1 MAKDGHGSGREEQTE
16 CTCGHHY
23 ELDDDNDNN
32 DKDDSGGTTRFQQSS
47 STGTPVTSLDAS
59 FVHLPPSLLLRE
71 EEKASPRT
79 TMRHSQQLKSTAGFL
94 ESFRHLA
101 QLEQAANSAASPPRL
116 CIECVQRY
124 VCLLKFCGA
133 CFIIKQAH

>member
-1 MAKDGHGSGREEQTE
+1 MAKDGYGSGREDQTE
-16 CTCGHHY
+16 CTCGHNY
-23 ELDDDNDNN
+23 ALEDDNNN
-32 DKDDSGGTTRFQQSS
+32 DKDASGGITRFQQSS
-47 STGTPVTSLDAS
+47 STGTRVTSLDAS

-79 TMRHSQQLKSTAGFL
+79 TMRQSQQLKSTAGFL

-101 QLEQAANSAASPPRL
+101 QLGQAANSVASPPRL

-124 VCLLKFCGA
+124 VCFLKLCSA
-133 CFIIKQAH
+133 CYIPKQVH

>member
-1 MAKDGHGSGREEQTE
+1 MAKDGHDTGREEKTE
-16 CTCGHHY
+16 CTCGHY
-23 ELDDDNDNN
+23 YGLDDDSN
-32 DKDDSGGTTRFQQSS
+32 DKGESGGIARSQQSS

-79 TMRHSQQLKSTAGFL
+79 TMRQSQQLKSTAGFL
-94 ESFRHLA
+94 ESFRHLT

-116 CIECVQRY
+116 CIECVQR
-124 VCLLKFCGA
+124 
-133 CFIIKQAH
+133 